1 MTDRAVPTG
10 REDDTPVVVGVG
22 EASERIDAPDYRAL
36 SPADL
41 AGEAAV
47 AALDDALGRAKL
59 APHVSVIAAIRQFEN
74 SGLTPA
80 PFGRADNFPRAVAR
94 RIGANPA
101 RAILE
106 PVGGQGPQHLVNEFA
121 RAIGAGQTDLVLL
134 CGSEAISTVRD
145 LSSRG
150 EKRDWSES
158 VGGQL
163 EDRGLGDL
171 GMSKDLL
178 RHGARSAISI
188 YALFENARR
197 ARLGMSRAD
206 YALEMGRLFAPFT
219 QVASANPHAMSH
231 DVRTA
236 AELATVTAE
245 NRLTSDPYT
254 RRLVARDQANQG
266 AAVLMTSRG
275 RARALGIPDE
285 KLIYLHGAADV
296 REQSPLE
303 RMDLSRGPA
312 SVLAARRALEH
323 AGMHLD
329 EVAAFDFYSCFPIAV
344 FNARDGLG
352 IAPDDPRPLTVTGG
366 LPYFGG
372 AGNNY
377 SMHAIAAMARRLRAR
392 PSEAG
397 LVAANG
403 GALSKYSVGVYSARP
418 AAWRGFD
425 SDALQAEVDAWPAPP
440 LAAGDGVGVVETYT
454 IDYSGKEPVGV
465 VVGRLHGSQA
475 RFVAMTG
482 TGDETVVPTMI
493 EAEPLAA
500 RVEVELG
507 ADGRSILRAIRP
519 A

>member
-1 MTDRAVPTG
+1 M
-10 REDDTPVVVGVG
+10 DDTTPVIVGVG
-22 EASERIDAPDYRAL
+22 EVSEQIESPGYRGR

-41 AGEAAV
+41 AGEAAA
-47 AALDDALGRAKL
+47 AALDDALDRAAL
-59 APHVSVIAAIRQFEN
+59 APRVSVIAAIRQFEA
-74 SGLTPA
+74 SGLTVA
-80 PFGRADNFPRAVAR
+80 AFGRADNFPRAVAG
-94 RIGANPA
+94 RIGADPA

-121 RAIGAGQTDLVLL
+121 QAIAGGETDLVLL
-134 CGSEAISTVRD
+134 CGAEAISTVRH

-150 EKRDWSES
+150 EKRDWSEA

-171 GMSKDLL
+171 PVSRDLL
-178 RHGARSAISI
+178 RHGARSAISL

-197 ARLGMSRAD
+197 ARLGMSRAE

-219 QVASANPHAMSH
+219 QVAAANPHAMSR

-236 AELATVTAE
+236 LELATVTPE

-266 AAVLMTSRG
+266 AAVLLASRG
-275 RARALGIPDE
+275 RARALGVPDE
-285 KLIYLHGAADV
+285 KMVYLHGGADV
-296 REQSPLE
+296 REQAPLE

-312 SVLAARRALEH
+312 SVLAAHLALES
-323 AGMHLD
+323 AGMSLD
-329 EVAAFDFYSCFPIAV
+329 DGDVFDFYSCFPIAV
-344 FNARDGLG
+344 FNVRDGLG
-352 IAPDDPRPLTVTGG
+352 IAADDPRPLTVTGG

-377 SMHAIAAMARRLRAR
+377 SMHAIAAMVRRLRAH
-392 PSEAG
+392 PDETG
-397 LVAANG
+397 LVGANG

-418 AAWRGFD
+418 GSWRGVD
-425 SDALQAEVDAWPAPP
+425 SKALQAEVDAWPAAPQ
-440 LAAGDGVGVVETYT
+440 AIGDGEGVVETYT
-454 IDYSGKEPVGV
+454 IDYSGDAPFGV

-475 RFVAMTG
+475 RFVSTTRG
-482 TGDETVVPTMI
+482 GDDSVIQTMM
-493 EAEPLAA
+493 EAEPLGA
-500 RVEVELG
+500 RVDVKPDE
-507 ADGRSILRAIRP
+507 DGRSIVRAITP